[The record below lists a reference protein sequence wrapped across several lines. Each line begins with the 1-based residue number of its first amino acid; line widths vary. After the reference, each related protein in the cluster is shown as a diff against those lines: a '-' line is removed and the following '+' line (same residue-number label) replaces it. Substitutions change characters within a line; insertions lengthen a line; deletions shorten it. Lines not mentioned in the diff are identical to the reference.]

1 MQKSTTKSDWIRDER
16 ATTQGWERA
25 TAAAGFATVVAF
37 VGELVTWGNP
47 HLSDPPT
54 KITEYFV
61 AHQAEALASICVGL
75 AGAIA
80 LLTFAGGM
88 RAILSGAAGQASVL
102 PSMVFGA
109 AVLFASTEL
118 TFTTTTGALA
128 LIAGEASRGEVRML
142 LALENMAD
150 LFRFLPIGV
159 LIGAASLAMLGRRNF
174 ARWIAWLGLLSAAL
188 LIVAEGGIMT
198 PADGGGSISDA
209 GMVGLLFFL
218 IWMTS
223 IGISLLR
230 SRSISSPAQASAA
243 AEDRLPAQT

>member
-1 MQKSTTKSDWIRDER
+1 MQKSATKSDWIRDER
-16 ATTQGWERA
+16 ATAQGWERA
-25 TAAAGFATVVAF
+25 TAAAGFAAVVAF
-37 VGELVTWGNP
+37 VGELATWGNP

-54 KITEYFV
+54 KITDYFV
-61 AHQAEALASICVGL
+61 AHQTEALASICVGL

-80 LLTFAGGM
+80 LLTFAAGM
-88 RAILSGAAGQASVL
+88 RAILSGAAGQTSVL
-102 PSMVFGA
+102 PSIVFGA

-118 TFTTTTGALA
+118 TFTTTTGALS

-188 LIVAEGGIMT
+188 LIIAEGGIMT

-223 IGISLLR
+223 TGISLLR
-230 SRSISSPAQASAA
+230 SRSISYPAQASAA